1 MKRYLQIIAL
11 FVMVIGIFLI
21 GKKVGS
27 HNTSEK
33 LDKLFFESFISLVAT
48 DVKGKVELLELI
60 KSGNCTKAHERIES
74 YLDIGLADIAVYVN
88 MRPIK
93 PDSNV
98 IEAISLAKKYREKYP
113 GHRVNNVIENSV
125 NKTLDYVKTK

>member
-11 FVMVIGIFLI
+11 FVMAIGVFLI
-21 GKKVGS
+21 GIKVGS

-33 LDKLFFESFISLVAT
+33 VDKLFFESFISLVAT

-60 KSGNCTKAHERIES
+60 KDGNCTKAQERIES

-88 MRPIK
+88 KKPLK
-93 PDSNV
+93 PDNNV

-113 GHRVNNVIENSV
+113 GHRVNNVIKNSV
-125 NKTLDYVKTK
+125 TKTLDYVKTK